1 MILEITAQELEAVF
15 MNADPFSLEASE
27 ALQSA
32 YQQAGAAFLPPLDHI
47 PREKLLRIAIEVKD
61 YTERCW
67 RATTRLR
74 DVQAMPA
81 SLHIAEF
88 GL

>member
-1 MILEITAQELEAVF
+1 MTLDITAQELEAIF

-27 ALQSA
+27 ALETA
-32 YQQAGAAFLPPLDHI
+32 YQQGATSFLPPLDQL

-67 RATTRLR
+67 RASNRLR
-74 DVQAMPA
+74 DVQPMP
-81 SLHIAEF
+81 STLYIAEF

>member
-1 MILEITAQELEAVF
+1 MILEITAQELEDIF
-15 MNADPFSLEASE
+15 MKADAFILEASE
-27 ALQSA
+27 ALQAS
-32 YQQAGAAFLPPLDHI
+32 YQESNVGFLPPLDHI
-47 PREKLLRIAIEVKD
+47 PHEKLQRMAIEVKD

-74 DVQAMPA
+74 DVQAMP
-81 SLHIAEF
+81 STLYIPEF

>member
-1 MILEITAQELEAVF
+1 MMLTITAQELEDIF
-15 MNADPFSLEASE
+15 RTTDPFTLEASV
-27 ALQSA
+27 ALQA
-32 YQQAGAAFLPPLDHI
+32 TYQDHTMGFLPPLDHI
-47 PREKLLRIAIEVKD
+47 PHEQLQRMAIEVKD

-74 DVQAMPA
+74 DVKPVPA
-81 SLHIAEF
+81 TLYIPEF

>member
-1 MILEITAQELEAVF
+1 MTLDITAQELEAIF
-15 MNADPFSLEASE
+15 MKADPFSLEASE
-27 ALQSA
+27 ALETA
-32 YQQAGAAFLPPLDHI
+32 YQQGATSFLPPLDQL

-67 RATTRLR
+67 RASNRLR
-74 DVQAMPA
+74 DVQPMP
-81 SLHIAEF
+81 STLYIAEF

>member
-1 MILEITAQELEAVF
+1 MTLDITAQELEAIF

-27 ALQSA
+27 ALETA
-32 YQQAGAAFLPPLDHI
+32 YQQGVTSFLPPLDQL

-67 RATTRLR
+67 RASNRLR
-74 DVQAMPA
+74 DVQPMP
-81 SLHIAEF
+81 STLYIAEF

>member
-1 MILEITAQELEAVF
+1 MTLDITAQELEAIF

-27 ALQSA
+27 ALETA
-32 YQQAGAAFLPPLDHI
+32 YQQGETSFLPLLDQL

-67 RATTRLR
+67 RATNRLR
-74 DVQAMPA
+74 DVQPM
-81 SLHIAEF
+81 SSTLYIAEF